1 MDNNKVKID
10 ERFEALKSDLNI
22 YQEFW
27 AFSPNQSIEKALH
40 HVVTELI
47 NFLDQRRI
55 EIDQFVAQASEDQP
69 FLTELFETDP
79 DQPLDEPTLNARL
92 GYFRNFLLWTYLQK
106 AIQDSH
112 DIRRIAQQRD
122 FYRGRGQNNIL
133 QTLQQADQLA
143 LEYLKQAM
151 ENGLVDIQQQSITPI
166 CYFDKTTSINR
177 APYTQLPLISLPIT
191 AINSATDLFAVAH
204 ETGHFIYHHLD
215 PVIAEQIDNFAGLEN
230 PDSKYNQPYR
240 PGEAYQGLKTSA
252 WVEEI
257 FADVFASMVGGPDY
271 DRQFRDFLLLGVA
284 LTQEAFEEDDGD
296 HPPIMIRPYALQ
308 NPDSDLLWTDILA
321 QLGVNRAS
329 LNTAETQLREIAG
342 FMRDTLGVMA
352 KEEGYSELD
361 QVDPY
366 KEDYP
371 YQPQDLTKRPPR
383 RPIQPGLRGELDKF
397 ERELEAWRKAEWP
410 LICPGC

>member
-1 MDNNKVKID
+1 MDINKVKID

-27 AFSPNQSIEKALH
+27 AFSPNLSIEKALA

-47 NFLDQRRI
+47 IFLDKRRD
-55 EIDQFVAQASEDQP
+55 EIDQFVAQASQDQS
-69 FLTELFETDP
+69 FLTELFEVDLAKS
-79 DQPLDEPTLNARL
+79 LDEPTLSARS

-133 QTLQQADQLA
+133 KTLQQADQLA
-143 LEYLKQAM
+143 LEYLNQAM
-151 ENGLVDIQQQSITPI
+151 ENGLVDIQQQNITPI

-204 ETGHFIYHHLD
+204 EMGHFIYNHLN
-215 PVIAEQIDNFAGLEN
+215 PVIAREIDNFISQ
-230 PDSKYNQPYR
+230 DKYNESYR
-240 PGEAYQGLKTSA
+240 DQETYPDLKTSA

-271 DRQFRDFLLLGVA
+271 DRQFRDFLLLGAA

-308 NPDSDLLWTDILA
+308 NPDSDRLWTDILA
-321 QLGVNRAS
+321 ELGVDRAP
-329 LNTAETQLREIAG
+329 LNPAETQLREIAG
-342 FMRDTLGVMA
+342 FMRQRLGLMA

-361 QVDPY
+361 QINPY
-366 KEDYP
+366 QGDYP
-371 YQPQDLTKRPPR
+371 YQSQQLKEDPRPV
-383 RPIQPGLRGELDKF
+383 QPGLRGELDKF
-397 ERELEAWRKAEWP
+397 IRELEAWRKAEWP